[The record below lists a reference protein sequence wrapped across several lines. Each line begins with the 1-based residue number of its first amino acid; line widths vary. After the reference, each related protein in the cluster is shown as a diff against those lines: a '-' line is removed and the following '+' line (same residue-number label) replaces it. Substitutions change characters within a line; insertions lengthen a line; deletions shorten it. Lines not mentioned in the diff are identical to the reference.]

1 MWVNKPFVR
10 HSKEQ
15 GPFYTSELDVSFV
28 FHSYK
33 SNTVTTETNPHH
45 SLVLQLSAFET
56 GCSYLRAVAGATF
69 WHVITPVT
77 LDSLLIS
84 SPCSHNW
91 TFLIKANTSTNS
103 LLLHSVR
110 MLYTDTVN
118 QELNLAFFFPH
129 WSALSN
135 VKKKKTKLEEKIF
148 PLYSHRE
155 ISGFVKDQVFSS
167 SFLARC
173 FFPLFNHGLTF
184 ILIGFI
190 TYLNWSFFSHI
201 NLYLYD
207 WMKKAKM
214 SQFPRSL
221 DVCFNTAA
229 WIRLINLCFGKLCT
243 LMVCLNLRLRA

>member
-15 GPFYTSELDVSFV
+15 GPFYTSELGVSFV

-33 SNTVTTETNPHH
+33 SNTVTTETDPHH

-56 GCSYLRAVAGATF
+56 GCSYPRAVAGATF

-110 MLYTDTVN
+110 MLYTNTVN
-118 QELNLAFFFPH
+118 QELNLAFFFPTDLH
-129 WSALSN
+129 SVML
-135 VKKKKTKLEEKIF
+135 KKKTKLEEKIF
-148 PLYSHRE
+148 PLYTHRE
-155 ISGFVKDQVFSS
+155 ISGFVKDQAFSS

-173 FFPLFNHGLTF
+173 FFPPLQSWSYIYSHRIHYIFKLVLF
-184 ILIGFI
+184 
-190 TYLNWSFFSHI
+190 
-201 NLYLYD
+201 
-207 WMKKAKM
+207 
-214 SQFPRSL
+214 
-221 DVCFNTAA
+221 
-229 WIRLINLCFGKLCT
+229 
-243 LMVCLNLRLRA
+243 